1 MFYKSSHSVHQVATS
16 LGLGYLFAVLG
27 LMLCL
32 HVVQNGV
39 QPENS
44 RAFDIEMRNR

>member
-16 LGLGYLFAVLG
+16 LGLGYLFTVLG
-27 LMLCL
+27 LILCL

-39 QPENS
+39 QPANS
-44 RAFDIEMRNR
+44 RGSDLEMLPR